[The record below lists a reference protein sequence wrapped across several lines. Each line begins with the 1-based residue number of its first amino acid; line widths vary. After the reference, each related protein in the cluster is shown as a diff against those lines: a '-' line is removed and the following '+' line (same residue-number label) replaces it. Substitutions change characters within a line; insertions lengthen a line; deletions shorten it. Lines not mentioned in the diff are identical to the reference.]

1 MEYTINKL
9 SNLAGVS
16 SRTLRYYDEIGLL
29 KPLKTNHSGY
39 RVYGE
44 KEIVRLQQILFL
56 RQFGLELNTI
66 FKILES
72 DNFNMIEMLESHLLL
87 LEQQKDEI
95 STIIRNVKQTIEC
108 EKGKI
113 SITDHDRFIGL
124 QKKFYNN
131 NYLQYQDELT
141 RLYSS
146 QQLDTY
152 NKKIANM
159 DFDEIIA
166 IKTLNKFILFNLEKF
181 IKSKE
186 NIPSILAHEIYQS
199 HKRWLSHMINPLSCE
214 IHLAIA
220 HQYIADS
227 RFKQYYDKNVEGCA
241 ELLYKI
247 IDYYTSN
254 N

>member
-16 SRTLRYYDEIGLL
+16 SRTLRYYDEIGIL

-39 RVYGE
+39 RVYGD

-66 FKILES
+66 SQILES

-87 LEQQKDEI
+87 LEQQKNEI
-95 STIIRNVKQTIEC
+95 NAIIKNVKQTIEC

-113 SITDHDRFIGL
+113 SITDRERFIGL
-124 QKKFYNN
+124 QKKFYIN

-141 RLYSS
+141 RLYTSE
-146 QQLDTY
+146 QINTY
-152 NKKIANM
+152 TKIIAHM

-166 IKTLNKFILFNLEKF
+166 TKTLNKFILFNLEKF

-186 NIPSILAHEIYQS
+186 SIPSILANEIYQS
-199 HKRWLSHMINPLSCE
+199 HKKWLSHMINPLSCE
-214 IHLAIA
+214 MHLSIA
-220 HQYIADS
+220 HQYISDS
-227 RFKQYYDKNVEGCA
+227 RFKEYYDKNVEGCA

-247 IDYYTSN
+247 IEHYTSN